1 MHRIRIPIPPGKT
14 IRERLCLCSIAYL
27 TLRNHTKFSFI
38 NKTGVPGNPPS
49 FHHRTF
55 YHWKYACLW
64 QREQTISA
72 HHIIDFATI
81 MAHIVGRSNSPH
93 VLKRSESLP
102 NTLPLT
108 SWTNTSHCLSHTEAS
123 SVASQQTDYKAH
135 NNPID
140 FSRFSSTALMRIV
153 PLIISL
159 LKTV

>member
-1 MHRIRIPIPPGKT
+1 MHRIRISIPPEKT

-38 NKTGVPGNPPS
+38 NKTGVPENTPS

-64 QREQTISA
+64 QREQTITA

-81 MAHIVGRSNSPH
+81 MAHIVVRSNSLH
-93 VLKRSESLP
+93 VPKRSESLP

-108 SWTNTSHCLSHTEAS
+108 SWTNTSHCLSHTEVS
-123 SVASQQTDYKAH
+123 SVAP
-135 NNPID
+135 N
-140 FSRFSSTALMRIV
+140 R
-153 PLIISL
+153 LIIKHITIRL
-159 LKTV
+159 IFHDFHPRPWYGLFHL

>member
-38 NKTGVPGNPPS
+38 NKTGVPENSPS

-64 QREQTISA
+64 QREQTITA

-81 MAHIVGRSNSPH
+81 MAHIVVRSNSLH

-108 SWTNTSHCLSHTEAS
+108 SWTNTSHCISHIEVS
-123 SVASQQTDYKAH
+123 SVVPQQTDYKTH
-135 NNPID
+135 SNPID
-140 FSRFSSTALMRIV
+140 FSRFLSTALMRIV
-153 PLIISL
+153 PLIIQLS
-159 LKTV
+159 KTV